1 MKKKKIRGFPKI
13 EDINFKKISI
23 FEGRKI
29 KKFEDVQEQRV
40 SFSKREFQISK

>member
-1 MKKKKIRGFPKI
+1 MKKKKKIRGFPKI

-29 KKFEDVQEQRV
+29 NF
-40 SFSKREFQISK
+40 FF

>member
-1 MKKKKIRGFPKI
+1 MNEKKKNRGFPKI

-29 KKFEDVQEQRV
+29 NKK
-40 SFSKREFQISK
+40 KI